1 MTGDELHSKLQNEFA
16 GDHTHPDY
24 EAILKRTMFKEYI
37 CFVKA
42 KMEMVKDMQKLKL
55 TVIKIRPME
64 GDSQVKESRA
74 LINAI
79 KAYIHAP

>member
-1 MTGDELHSKLQNEFA
+1 
-16 GDHTHPDY
+16 
-24 EAILKRTMFKEYI
+24 
-37 CFVKA
+37 
-42 KMEMVKDMQKLKL
+42 MVKDMQKLKL